1 MLRTFTNAA
10 LEHSRSLD
18 VDSES
23 ETEFTDD
30 EHPRSLSCGQKCG
43 IFIGYILPTWGHLS
57 LANVGRSWA
66 AGALALWHCFL
77 ILAAACLIFCNCA
90 SVVLRSYI
98 IWYTKLDQE
107 TATSPEGRFHLTI
120 LFYGA
125 FFRCYIMQSA
135 TTDVLRFAFILC
147 RDAWR
152 PDVFEAYRRL
162 LVGDAWGEL
171 EAGELYICSW
181 SRLTKHQTWL
191 DIFFQMLL
199 HLSMDLV
206 PLVFLIMAQRIGS
219 HSAWI
224 LWAEVCLLTGCIHIF
239 VFYSLWWIGEVSLKV
254 KYFCRAWQQARAFNG
269 FRHGR
274 SSIMHMTHS
283 IWVMHDENQFDSH
296 EQEHRSVCVTLCT
309 LFHWG
314 EYLFPVIICAC
325 TFVFGLVD
333 QRSFLALLGGSAM
346 VMSWIVM
353 TASNYADRIQ
363 PLQPPGW
370 LNNAFNSPDVLQ
382 RWGEKWCRLNHSAQK
397 RQRHPFA
404 ITLIMLGAVF
414 GGYRLK
420 WLSLS
425 CLAILFFLFLRL
437 LFMYFEGNFGWA
449 AAICEAFFESILL
462 QCLVIQTADRPLLD
476 ASLIFLLCAMR
487 QFGFQREVRAG
498 DRIRVVS
505 LMALGV
511 VHVCWAFVTS
521 FQKNNWS
528 AFCADMS
535 NCRYEQIIPRPVINQ
550 AYTPLCQMEF
560 PRPDGRDL
568 KFGDFGLFA
577 SLTYEP
583 RERIQKALHHYFPE
597 WHLDVALHET
607 ELRDRPG
614 PQVAAESVGSKNLQG
629 YRTCGCVRN
638 RQHTVAVIKD
648 ASVGRATAANMKV
661 SNRLTVAKNFDQL
674 CQAFGLEPSVSGPEL
689 TAQKLM
695 QPFIQLMK
703 DNEQE
708 VRKEAVRVIE
718 ACLNLRGPEVTK
730 SVPEPLTSEQLQQ
743 HILPEAETFPLPQLT
758 QRTSRPQ
765 FQALG
770 LDPAQSVRAASAP
783 ALRLISDLMKDGSAR
798 KDEFHDV
805 RLNIVSHAGLI
816 CEVLSVDGLALSPDF
831 GGQSVV
837 EQVPKLVTGLV
848 GLAPKTAVESMFLA
862 QGKLRDLTPTRL
874 RQPRDNARSLELFG
888 SMCCR
893 KSRV

>member
-23 ETEFTDD
+23 ETEFTDE

-171 EAGELYICSW
+171 EAGEFYICSW

-333 QRSFLALLGGSAM
+333 QRSFLALLGTEPKGGDVGKLPQHSVHFVIGGGSAM
-346 VMSWIVM
+346 VMSWIAMGSGHHCFQSPARSWQIMFWELGDDFLGQLQSM
-353 TASNYADRIQ
+353 TTHHNAEVLFETMGIPRDVEIVNYADRIQ

-511 VHVCWAFVTS
+511 VHFVVIAIVCWAFVTS

-577 SLTYEP
+577 SLTY
-583 RERIQKALHHYFPE
+583 
-597 WHLDVALHET
+597 
-607 ELRDRPG
+607 
-614 PQVAAESVGSKNLQG
+614 
-629 YRTCGCVRN
+629 
-638 RQHTVAVIKD
+638 
-648 ASVGRATAANMKV
+648 
-661 SNRLTVAKNFDQL
+661 
-674 CQAFGLEPSVSGPEL
+674 
-689 TAQKLM
+689 
-695 QPFIQLMK
+695 
-703 DNEQE
+703 
-708 VRKEAVRVIE
+708 
-718 ACLNLRGPEVTK
+718 
-730 SVPEPLTSEQLQQ
+730 
-743 HILPEAETFPLPQLT
+743 
-758 QRTSRPQ
+758 
-765 FQALG
+765 
-770 LDPAQSVRAASAP
+770 
-783 ALRLISDLMKDGSAR
+783 
-798 KDEFHDV
+798 
-805 RLNIVSHAGLI
+805 
-816 CEVLSVDGLALSPDF
+816 
-831 GGQSVV
+831 
-837 EQVPKLVTGLV
+837 
-848 GLAPKTAVESMFLA
+848 
-862 QGKLRDLTPTRL
+862 
-874 RQPRDNARSLELFG
+874 
-888 SMCCR
+888 
-893 KSRV
+893 

>member
-23 ETEFTDD
+23 ETELTDD
-30 EHPRSLSCGQKCG
+30 EHPRSVSCGQKCG
-43 IFIGYILPTWGHLS
+43 IFIGYLLPTWGHLS

-98 IWYTKLDQE
+98 IWYTKMDQE

-162 LVGDAWGEL
+162 LIGDAWGEL
-171 EAGELYICSW
+171 EAGEFYICSW

-191 DIFFQMLL
+191 DVFFQALL
-199 HLSMDLV
+199 HLSMDLL
-206 PLVFLIMAQRIGS
+206 PLIFLIMAQRIGS
-219 HSAWI
+219 HPAWI
-224 LWAEVCLLTGCIHIF
+224 FWAEVCLLTGCIHIF

-283 IWVMHDENQFDSH
+283 IWVMHDENQFDSQ

-314 EYLFPVIICAC
+314 EYLFPVLICAC
-325 TFVFGLVD
+325 TFVFGLID
-333 QRSFLALLGGSAM
+333 QRSFLALLGGSSM

-370 LNNAFNSPDVLQ
+370 LNTAFNSPDVLQ

-414 GGYRLK
+414 GVYRMR

-449 AAICEAFFESILL
+449 AAFFEAFFEGILL

-511 VHVCWAFVTS
+511 VHFVVIAIVCWAFVTS
-521 FQKNNWS
+521 FQPNNWS
-528 AFCADMS
+528 AFCTNMS
-535 NCRYEQIIPRPVINQ
+535 DCRYEQIVPRPEINK

-560 PRPDGRDL
+560 PMPNGRDL
-568 KFGDFGLFA
+568 KFADFGLFA

-583 RERIQKALHHYFPE
+583 HSRVQAALHHYFPE
-597 WHLDVALHET
+597 WHLDDALRET
-607 ELRDRPG
+607 ERRDRPNRNTDWSRFLMFTSADKGTTVIAVRGTLDAVDVLQDVSLWMIPAILQSMGLLG
-614 PQVAAESVGSKNLQG
+614 PDIGADCWGIAMARHSNEFPLCSVNLQSS
-629 YRTCGCVRN
+629 YASLLRVVTDMLTTFPNRTYY
-638 RQHTVAVIKD
+638 
-648 ASVGRATAANMKV
+648 
-661 SNRLTVAKNFDQL
+661 LTGHSLGGGVAKLVDM
-674 CQAFGLEPSVSGPEL
+674 EL
-689 TAQKLM
+689 TSR
-695 QPFIQLMK
+695 QLPK
-703 DNEQE
+703 
-708 VRKEAVRVIE
+708 
-718 ACLNLRGPEVTK
+718 
-730 SVPEPLTSEQLQQ
+730 
-743 HILPEAETFPLPQLT
+743 
-758 QRTSRPQ
+758 RPTTIA
-765 FQALG
+765 F
-770 LDPAQSVRAASAP
+770 SAP
-783 ALRLISDLMKDGSAR
+783 GLLLASQVLYSGHVSAFQELGSALSSITIRPTGDMVSAVDIELGSRIAAPCSGFALQCHSIYSTLWHIFTLCGTDATSVNVSIPCSWPDYVFTNRMQWERTIENYLNKHPDKSCPR
-798 KDEFHDV
+798 KAD
-805 RLNIVSHAGLI
+805 
-816 CEVLSVDGLALSPDF
+816 
-831 GGQSVV
+831 
-837 EQVPKLVTGLV
+837 
-848 GLAPKTAVESMFLA
+848 
-862 QGKLRDLTPTRL
+862 
-874 RQPRDNARSLELFG
+874 
-888 SMCCR
+888 
-893 KSRV
+893 